1 MVGREMTSGNV
12 KDGETGV
19 KERGVGGEYK
29 TAKDGGRAKG
39 KGFSDEGAA
48 PADSLTS
55 RA

>member
-29 TAKDGGRAKG
+29 TAKDGGSAKG
-39 KGFSDEGAA
+39 KDFRDEGAA
-48 PADSLTS
+48 PVESLTS

>member
-1 MVGREMTSGNV
+1 MTSGNV

-29 TAKDGGRAKG
+29 TAKDGGSAKG
-39 KGFSDEGAA
+39 KGFRDEGAA
-48 PADSLTS
+48 PVESLTS